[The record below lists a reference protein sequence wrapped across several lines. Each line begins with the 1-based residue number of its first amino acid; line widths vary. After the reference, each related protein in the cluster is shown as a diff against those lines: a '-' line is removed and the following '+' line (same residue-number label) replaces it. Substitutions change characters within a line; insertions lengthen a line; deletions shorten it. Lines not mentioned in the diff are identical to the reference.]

1 MNDVVLKDLKGKTV
15 RGGIVTLSGQAVKVL
30 LRTGSV
36 MLLARLLLPEEFGL
50 VGMVSA
56 VTGAFGLFKD
66 AGLTMLTVQRATI
79 SEAQISTLFWINAAV
94 GAMLAI
100 LSLAIAPV
108 LVYFYHEP
116 RLFWITAAM
125 STAFVFSALTAQ
137 HQALLQRAMRYTT
150 IAVIEVLAQLA
161 GISVGVGMALS
172 GFGYWALVGMA
183 VSEPAVISVGA
194 FTALRW
200 IPGRPQRGVGIRSML
215 NFGGTVTLN
224 GLVDYIA
231 YNVDKILLGRLRGA
245 EVLGLYGR
253 AYQLMKMPTDQLN
266 SAVGWVSFTA
276 LSRIQDDPDRF
287 RNYFLKGYTLTLA
300 ATVPLAI
307 MCALFSEELV
317 HVLLGPKWSD
327 AAVILRYLA
336 PAILAF
342 PIMNP
347 FRWLLIARG
356 QVGRNLRMS
365 LAIAPVLIAGYVIG
379 LAHGPAGV
387 ALGFSAALTIMI
399 VPMIAWAIEGT
410 PISSR
415 DIVRVVREPFLSGVV
430 AATVAFGARY
440 FFGHGIAP
448 ITGLLL
454 GGIVLLGSYLGMLLY
469 ILGQKEM
476 YLDVLRK
483 MRSRSA
489 DGENGHE

>member
-1 MNDVVLKDLKGKTV
+1 M
-15 RGGIVTLSGQAVKVL
+15 
-30 LRTGSV
+30 
-36 MLLARLLLPEEFGL
+36 
-50 VGMVSA
+50 
-56 VTGAFGLFKD
+56 
-66 AGLTMLTVQRATI
+66 
-79 SEAQISTLFWINAAV
+79 
-94 GAMLAI
+94 
-100 LSLAIAPV
+100 
-108 LVYFYHEP
+108 
-116 RLFWITAAM
+116 
-125 STAFVFSALTAQ
+125 
-137 HQALLQRAMRYTT
+137 
-150 IAVIEVLAQLA
+150 
-161 GISVGVGMALS
+161 
-172 GFGYWALVGMA
+172 
-183 VSEPAVISVGA
+183 
-194 FTALRW
+194 
-200 IPGRPQRGVGIRSML
+200 
-215 NFGGTVTLN
+215 
-224 GLVDYIA
+224 
-231 YNVDKILLGRLRGA
+231 
-245 EVLGLYGR
+245 
-253 AYQLMKMPTDQLN
+253 
-266 SAVGWVSFTA
+266 
-276 LSRIQDDPDRF
+276 
-287 RNYFLKGYTLTLA
+287 
-300 ATVPLAI
+300 PLAI

-430 AATVAFGARY
+430 AAAVAFGARY